1 MRALA
6 PPPVIHACRHWALDR
21 GDKLDAESGTLNE
34 QAIHGRS
41 SCYLRNRSPYA
52 PAALGAWVGR
62 TVAGTEIPMC
72 VSVAA
77 LVIAGGLA
85 IGLWRKN
92 M

>member
-62 TVAGTEIPMC
+62 TVAGTE
-72 VSVAA
+72 SVAA
-77 LVIAGGLA
+77 LVMAGGLA
-85 IGLWRKN
+85 IGLWREN

>member
-41 SCYLRNRSPYA
+41 S
-52 PAALGAWVGR
+52 
-62 TVAGTEIPMC
+62 
-72 VSVAA
+72 
-77 LVIAGGLA
+77 
-85 IGLWRKN
+85 
-92 M
+92 

>member
-41 SCYLRNRSPYA
+41 SSPYA

-62 TVAGTEIPMC
+62 TVAGTEIPMW